1 MAGTKNKSGGPR
13 PGNPNGTRGRYD
25 RSKSKKTGPPV
36 RNIHLDKDAA
46 SELRTL
52 LLNRNS
58 LGSDID
64 EDLLVKSFIHE
75 KWIEYDRSVQAAV
88 GTLEQFEQDEAVVL

>member
-46 SELRTL
+46 TELRIL
-52 LLNRNS
+52 LLARRS

-75 KWIEYDRSVQAAV
+75 KWIEYDQSIQASV
-88 GTLEQFEQDEAVVL
+88 EQMEEFIT